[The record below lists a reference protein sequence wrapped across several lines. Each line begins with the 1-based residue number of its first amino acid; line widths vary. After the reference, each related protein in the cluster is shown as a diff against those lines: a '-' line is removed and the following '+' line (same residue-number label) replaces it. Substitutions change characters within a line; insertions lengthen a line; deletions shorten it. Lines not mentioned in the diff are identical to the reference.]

1 MANILQITSEPMTSQ
16 EVLVILNNFC
26 REEAFK
32 KFVKDSISSEIFL
45 NNLCQS
51 YNLDSKIRAKVEEEI
66 KNFKRNIEES
76 TSKVVKSALK
86 EKLPLNV
93 ASEITTQLPNH
104 LMNQLP
110 IFLNNSHQMNQILD
124 AHSQQLKSDLK
135 TLRDELFNQS
145 KKAIDLL
152 MGEEQ
157 YQFITTSHLNNMALK
172 YNTDVERQLQEN
184 RTRFDENTQRNTLKF
199 NETLEHVKQQT
210 GSSLSKFENF
220 NNQVDTLKLKLDN
233 VERTVHKS
241 RELLETHNII
251 NMFTIG
257 GICTIALTGVFYLL
271 NKTKF

>member
-1 MANILQITSEPMTSQ
+1 MANILQITSEPMTPK

-32 KFVKDSISSEIFL
+32 KFVDDSISKEIL
-45 NNLCQS
+45 INNLCQS
-51 YNLDSKIRAKVEEEI
+51 YNLDSKIKAKVESEMN
-66 KNFKRNIEES
+66 NFKRNIEES
-76 TSKVVKSALK
+76 TGKVVKSALK

-93 ASEITTQLPNH
+93 TSEITTQLPNH

-157 YQFITTSHLNNMALK
+157 YQFITTSHLNNMSFK
-172 YNTDVERQLQEN
+172 YNADVERQLQEN
-184 RTRFDENTQRNTLKF
+184 RTKFDENAQRNTLKI

-220 NNQVDTLKLKLDN
+220 NTQVEALKLKLEN
-233 VERTVHKS
+233 VERTAYKS